1 MRWPKESTQGNINAG
16 GNGDGG
22 QSKQ

>member
-1 MRWPKESTQGNINAG
+1 MRWPKESTQGNIIAG